1 MPVLPL
7 CASAGQ
13 SSSST
18 DVVPWNGGQC
28 IILTPDCLRDTV
40 QKNMKTPG
48 CVKIPKPDRESMT
61 CTNLLQYHA
70 QSLLDSHLYPAE
82 KRKRITQKQA
92 VSDNEL
98 LHQLV
103 KDPMKVIIHY
113 KMDWA
118 EKRRLHG
125 FVAHITAFHYGI
137 RVVEARAAI
146 KDLWRD
152 VTKDKLH
159 NWKLLESR
167 FETPV
172 LSSEG
177 KNDDEPDVQELY
189 GGIFTWH
196 TLLGR
201 NSGVIARL
209 FAVGCKLDVIAEAAA
224 CDPDIRRE
232 WQCFV
237 LWLNAIAQSH
247 GFDCTAMCMELCA
260 EGAKKSRVHLHAF
273 LGRDSR
279 LWRTPQWTP
288 VTVSRKQF
296 QYENFLPNIRKTLL
310 RNASNPTKQ
319 MNGGMWYCLA
329 PKIGSI
335 FRFSKKELF
344 KDTCCKSVVHRKT
357 IHVAVSSHCLLR
369 HVAFSVCCIAAPC
382 AVHEVCVLWHTPCPH
397 HVRLHSPACVLLMLR
412 YVSLSAVPMWSRVWR
427 TQRNSSGCHV
437 CDVHA

>member
-18 DVVPWNGGQC
+18 DEVPWSGGQC

-247 GFDCTAMCMELCA
+247 GFDCTAMCMELLRRRGQKIPSAPACFLGKRLQIVENA
-260 EGAKKSRVHLHAF
+260 AVDPRHRFTQAVSVRKLFAEYQENIAAQRFEPHEADERWNVVLPRAQDREHLSFFEEGAVQGHML
-273 LGRDSR
+273 
-279 LWRTPQWTP
+279 Q
-288 VTVSRKQF
+288 VSCAQ
-296 QYENFLPNIRKTLL
+296 EN
-310 RNASNPTKQ
+310 
-319 MNGGMWYCLA
+319 
-329 PKIGSI
+329 
-335 FRFSKKELF
+335 
-344 KDTCCKSVVHRKT
+344 DTCCCELALSLAACCFFCVLYCGTMRSARSVCSLAHSLPTSRSIAFTSMCVT
-357 IHVAVSSHCLLR
+357 HVAVCESLGCAHVVSSL
-369 HVAFSVCCIAAPC
+369 AN
-382 AVHEVCVLWHTPCPH
+382 
-397 HVRLHSPACVLLMLR
+397 PA
-412 YVSLSAVPMWSRVWR
+412 
-427 TQRNSSGCHV
+427 QQ
-437 CDVHA
+437 